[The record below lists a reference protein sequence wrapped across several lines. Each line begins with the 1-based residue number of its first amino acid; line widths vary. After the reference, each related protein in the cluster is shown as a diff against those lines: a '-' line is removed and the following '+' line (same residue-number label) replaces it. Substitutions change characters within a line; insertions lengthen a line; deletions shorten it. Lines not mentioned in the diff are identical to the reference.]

1 VIRPTIGG
9 IAERAGVSKSAVSYA
24 LNGKEGVSEATRARI
39 LSIAAECGWQPSTAA
54 RALAGTGIGSVGL
67 VLNRNARIL
76 SFEPFYMELI
86 SGIEEVLGPMDIALV
101 LQVVGSK
108 EDEAATYRRWSASRK
123 VDAVLLTDLEVS
135 DSRPQLL
142 RDIDLRFVVVGPEG
156 DHGAVAVSSD
166 DAGAMRQAVRY
177 LAALGHRVIAHV
189 GGTAAYLHSQT
200 RARALAEE
208 ARVLGLAEPQTL
220 ATDFSSEQGMMATR
234 RLLSNVPRPTAIIY
248 DNDVMAAV
256 GLAVAREMGVAVP
269 GDVSFVAW
277 DDSILSRMMYPP
289 LTSISTDVRGYGMQV
304 ARAVLAVLRGEDAGL
319 ASVPSSGLVVRGTTA
334 AVRPAPNTEPA

>member
-1 VIRPTIGG
+1 VNRPTIGG
-9 IAERAGVSKSAVSYA
+9 IAQRAGVSKSAVSYA

-54 RALAGTGIGSVGL
+54 RALAGTGIGSIGL
-67 VLNRNARIL
+67 VLNRNARLL

-86 SGIEEVLGPMDIALV
+86 SGIQEVLGPRDVALV
-101 LQVVGSK
+101 LQVVGSR
-108 EDEAATYRRWSASRK
+108 EDEEATYRRWSASRK
-123 VDAVLLTDLEVS
+123 VDAILLTDLEIG
-135 DSRPQLL
+135 DGRPQML
-142 RDIDLRFVVVGPEG
+142 RDIDLKFVVVGPQG
-156 DHGAVAVSSD
+156 DHGALAVSTD

-177 LAALGHRVIAHV
+177 LAALGHRLIAHV
-189 GGTAAYLHSQT
+189 GGTAEYLHSQ
-200 RARALAEE
+200 
-208 ARVLGLAEPQTL
+208 ARVEALVGEAADLGLPQPQTV

-234 RLLSNVPRPTAIIY
+234 RLLSSVPRPTAIIY

-256 GLAVAREMGVAVP
+256 GLSVAREMGVSVP

-304 ARAVLAVLRGEDAGL
+304 ARAVSAVIEGREANSESTP
-319 ASVPSSGLVVRGTTA
+319 ASGLVVRGTTA
-334 AVRPAPNTEPA
+334 MARDAVA